1 MRWLFVVRNC
11 EAVTLPLK
19 QIINDEKA
27 LQIKV
32 NLMQNVYSKIRPY
45 NQSIPD
51 SVTHPRSLMT

>member
-11 EAVTLPLK
+11 EAVNLPLK

-27 LQIKV
+27 LQSKSE
-32 NLMQNVYSKIRPY
+32 QNVYSKIRPH
-45 NQSIPD
+45 NQSLPD